1 MQPATLWDQICDY
14 IEQHGPATILE
25 LATATGKKQAR
36 LWSVVSRY
44 QSLNELIVVGHKR
57 GRFGRLAATF
67 GRPHVTTPRKR
78 TPHVERPSDPEQE
91 SSNPTVEEI
100 YAMAAVLRAERQRKG
115 RVIPEDVVK
124 GWTPPAFRVG
134 IPSNPRRVRIEG
146 SELPKTKDPQ
156 CST

>member
-44 QSLNELIVVGHKR
+44 QARNELFVVGHKR
-57 GRFGRLAATF
+57 GRFGQLAAVY
-67 GRPHVTTPRKR
+67 GRPQVKTPRKR
-78 TPHVERPSDPEQE
+78 ATLNVERPSDPEQE
-91 SSNPTVEEI
+91 SANPTVEEI

-115 RVIPEDVVK
+115 RAIPEDVVK

-146 SELPKTKDPQ
+146 AELPKGE
-156 CST
+156 